1 MRHLDPA
8 RLCGPFA
15 FALAALA
22 FAGTAGA
29 QPSANVGLSTVRAQ
43 RFGNDNLTGIYV
55 PAATDLFA
63 SSLVAGDF
71 NGDGADDLATGM
83 PYDNG
88 PTSALV
94 TDSGSVVV
102 RYSVKGS
109 GLTTNPSQV
118 YLRQQANP
126 PEANDRFGWALAAC
140 DFNADAF
147 DDLVVGVPYEDY
159 GSSDDAGIVHVF
171 YGSTGGV
178 RQSDDRFFAESTSGV
193 PGDVESHDTFGASL
207 ACGDFDADGFDDLA
221 VGVPREAWGEHPPFC
236 YDPSLCPVAEGMVV
250 IVPGA
255 AAGLDFDR
263 SFNLDQDVEGMNGG
277 AESSDNF
284 GASLAAG
291 DFNADGFSDLAIGV
305 PGEDDGEGQVQVVF
319 GSPSGLTP
327 AGNLFW
333 SETFIGGLSETD
345 DRFSETLSAGDYD
358 GDGFDDLAV
367 GIPWENLGAAGNA
380 GQVDVLY
387 GAFDGFN
394 RNRTQFWA
402 EDAVFGGG
410 TSESN
415 DAFGYAMASGDFDRD
430 GFADLAI
437 GHPAESVGGGQDGA
451 VTVLTGSAA
460 GLTAARRRQ
469 IVEGVE
475 GFAGDPA
482 QHGEYFGFALVSG
495 DFDGDGS
502 ADLAV
507 GAPWENDFNIADVG
521 AEVVLYGALFADGV
535 ESGGTTQ
542 WSQTVSSPYTTFNNL
557 RVTTAAKLGPG
568 SSRFGLQVNLFNPTL
583 QRPGAST
590 YVRIGGPEAGFHDE
604 RTLAGTFFV
613 DPQSLTMSPTPGK
626 NVFSLLTFT
635 DGVGA
640 GSRTRLT
647 FDLNRNDSVGG
658 WALLATYFDD
668 NAQVMRFAGGGGFA
682 LLNNQND
689 RNNRIDFEWR
699 GGSVGHLTVWRTRYV
714 GGAPEPGSK
723 VELFSVDLPGM
734 QFAAVNHVLA
744 GMVAGQDSGTYGTL
758 YLDELSF
765 RR

>member
-1 MRHLDPA
+1 MPLVPA
-8 RLCGPFA
+8 RLRRA
-15 FALAALA
+15 AALA
-22 FAGTAGA
+22 TAGLFGLAGAAAA
-29 QPSANVGLSTVRAQ
+29 QPSNVGLSTVRAQ
-43 RFGNDNLTGIYV
+43 RFGNDNLSGIFV

-63 SSLVAGDF
+63 YSLAAGDF

-88 PTSALV
+88 PTSTLV

-102 RYSVKGS
+102 RYSVPGA

-126 PEANDRFGWALAAC
+126 PEADDRFGWALAAC

-178 RQSDDRFFAESTSGV
+178 KQSSDKFFAESTAGV

-207 ACGDFDADGFDDLA
+207 ACADFDADGFDDLA
-221 VGVPREAWGEHPPFC
+221 VGVPREAWGEKPPFC

-250 IVPGA
+250 IVPGS
-255 AAGLDFDR
+255 AAGLDFAR

-284 GASLAAG
+284 GASLAVG
-291 DFNADGFSDLAIGV
+291 DFDDDGFADLAIGV
-305 PGEDDGEGQVQVVF
+305 PGEDDGEGQLQVVF
-319 GSPSGLTP
+319 GSPSGLTA

-345 DRFSETLSAGDYD
+345 DRFSETLAGGDFD

-367 GIPWENLGAAGNA
+367 GIPWENLGTANNA

-394 RNRTQFWA
+394 RSRTQFWA

-410 TSESN
+410 TSEAN
-415 DAFGYAMASGDFDRD
+415 DAFGYAMASGDFDQD
-430 GFADLAI
+430 GFTDLAI
-437 GHPAESVGGGQDGA
+437 AHPAESVGGGQDGA
-451 VTVLTGSAA
+451 VTVLMGSAG
-460 GLTAARRRQ
+460 GLSAARRRQ
-469 IVEGVE
+469 IVEGVD

-482 QHGEYFGFALVSG
+482 QHGEYFGFALASG
-495 DFDGDGS
+495 DFDADGH

-507 GAPWENDFNIADVG
+507 GAPWENDFGIADVG
-521 AEVVLYGALFADGV
+521 AEAVLYGALFADGA
-535 ESGGTTQ
+535 ESGNTNL
-542 WSQTVSSPYTTFNNL
+542 WSQTASSPYTNFNNL
-557 RVTTAAKLGPG
+557 QVTAAAKLGAS
-568 SSRFGLQVNLFNPTL
+568 SSRLGLQLNLFSPTL
-583 QRPGAST
+583 QRPGAAT
-590 YVRIGGPEAGFHDE
+590 YVRAGGPETGFHDE
-604 RTLAGTFFV
+604 RALAGTFFV

-626 NVFSLLTFT
+626 NVFSLVTFT
-635 DGVGA
+635 DGIGA

-647 FDLNRNDSVGG
+647 LDLNRNDSVGG

-668 NAQVMRFAGGGGFA
+668 TAQVMRFAGGAGFA
-682 LLNNQND
+682 LLNNAND
-689 RNNRIDFEWR
+689 RNNRIDFEWT
-699 GGSVGHLTVWRTRYV
+699 GGALGHLTVWNTRYLN
-714 GGAPEPGSK
+714 GAPDSNGRQL
-723 VELFSVDLPGM
+723 LFSVDLPGM
-734 QFAAVNHVLA
+734 QNAVVNHVFA
-744 GMVAGQDSGTYGTL
+744 GMVAGQDTGTYGAL